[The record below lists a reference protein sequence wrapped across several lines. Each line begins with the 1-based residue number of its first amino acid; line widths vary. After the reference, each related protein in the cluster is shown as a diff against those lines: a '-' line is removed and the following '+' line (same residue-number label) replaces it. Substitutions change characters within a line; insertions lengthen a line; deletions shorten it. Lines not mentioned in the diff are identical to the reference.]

1 MDPCLTSNCEDEI
14 DLTVG
19 TDEAYESKIVWC
31 ELILNRN
38 LLLNFFFFL
47 PHFTLRSDGGGGGWS
62 EK

>member
-19 TDEAYESKIVWC
+19 TDEAYESKIVWF

-38 LLLNFFFFL
+38 LPLNFFFL